1 MTERRSRTLFL
12 IFLSVVLFG
21 LYFFVRSR
29 PIVFR
34 EVGDVREIMFGD
46 GYRGLLFAALV
57 PMIFLLVQL
66 FDYVAFDIAMKRRR
80 SVAAP
85 RLLRDIVSLGLYF
98 LLFSWA
104 VYGVFQTQ
112 VTKFLAA
119 TTLLAAILALA
130 LQETLGNLFSG
141 IALHLEDSFEVG
153 DVIKSGDVIG
163 VVEVLSWRAT
173 RIRTFGGNSPVYLPN
188 SLLSRERLEVYPR
201 GNLNA
206 RIVQV
211 PLDVNT
217 PPAVVIPILTQA
229 AAHVEGVS
237 NEIPCFARVG
247 AFGESTIVY
256 EVKYFTREYDKRDRI
271 DADIKKAIW
280 YALKRNELSLP
291 LPIRSFQQYTPP
303 KRDDAPSDQAIRDRL
318 QKVDVL
324 SPLTDES
331 RAALANAAKVRFYSR
346 GETILRHGSPGDS
359 MAVIHEGTVSVRL
372 ADDSEVAQL
381 GTGSVIGEMAL
392 LTGDART
399 ANVVALTDVRTIEIT
414 RDALQPIIQ
423 SHPQL
428 AAAITARVMERRQR
442 LNEILA
448 ASQDDDE
455 LTIRTR
461 ILTFFG
467 LRHP

>member
-1 MTERRSRTLFL
+1 MTETRSRTFFL
-12 IFLSVVLFG
+12 IILSLALFG

-29 PIVFR
+29 PLIFG
-34 EVGDVREIMFGD
+34 EAGDVREIMFGE
-46 GYRGLLFAALV
+46 GYHGLLFAALV
-57 PMIFLLVQL
+57 PVIFLLVRL
-66 FDYVAFDIAMKRRR
+66 FDYVAFDIALKRRR

-85 RLLRDIVSLGLYF
+85 RLLRDIVSLALYF

-104 VYGVFQTQ
+104 VYGIFQQ
-112 VTKFLAA
+112 PVTRFLAA

-153 DVIKSGDVIG
+153 DVIRSGDIIG

-173 RIRTFGGNSPVYLPN
+173 RIRAFSGNNPIYLPN
-188 SLLSRERLEVYPR
+188 SVLSRDRLEVFPR
-201 GNLNA
+201 NNLNA

-237 NEIPCFARVG
+237 HEIPCFARVA
-247 AFGESTIVY
+247 AFGESTLIY
-256 EVKYFTREYDKRDRI
+256 EVKYFTRQYDKRDRI

-280 YALKRNELSLP
+280 YALKRNEIALP
-291 LPIRSFQQYTPP
+291 LPIRSFQPYTPP
-303 KRDDAPSDQAIRDRL
+303 KRDDAPTPQATRDRL
-318 QKVDVL
+318 SKVDVL
-324 SPLTDES
+324 SPLSDDA
-331 RAALANAAKVRFYSR
+331 RAILAGAAKVRFYSR
-346 GETILRHGSPGDS
+346 GETIIRYGSAGES
-359 MAVIHEGTVSVRL
+359 MSVVHEGTVSVRL

-381 GTGSVIGEMAL
+381 GPGSVFGEMAL
-392 LTGDART
+392 LTGETRT
-399 ANVVALTDVRTIEIT
+399 ANVVALTDVTTIEIT
-414 RDALQPIIQ
+414 REALHPIMQ
-423 SHPQL
+423 NHPPL

-442 LNEILA
+442 LNEILS
-448 ASQDDDE
+448 ASEHDDE

-461 ILTFFG
+461 ILSFFG
-467 LRHP
+467 LRHS